1 MKMLLT
7 TVAILAVILVATF
20 ALWPR
25 IARADLL
32 KQGDMAPLFTTQM
45 VVGDQVVPVSLAEL
59 RGKNVVLYFY
69 PKDDTPGCTK
79 EACAFRDDYTRFESS
94 GITVLGA
101 SIDSADS
108 HKAFIAKYKIPFGLL
123 LDEDK
128 KVATAYGAANGIPII
143 GLNKRI
149 TYVIGADGR
158 IAKVYPNVDPIAH
171 ATQILKDLG
180 AEKPAAPAA
189 IPAAPNLE

>member
-1 MKMLLT
+1 MRILFT
-7 TVAILAVILVATF
+7 TVAVLAVIAIASL

-25 IARADLL
+25 IARAETVKEGDL
-32 KQGDMAPLFTTQM
+32 APLFTTQM

-59 RGKNVVLYFY
+59 RGKKVVLYFY

-79 EACAFRDDYTRFESS
+79 EACAFRDDYTRFEAS

-101 SIDSADS
+101 SIDGADS

-123 LDEDK
+123 LDEEK
-128 KVATAYGAANGIPII
+128 KIATAYGAANGIPIL

-149 TYVIGADGR
+149 TYVIGEDGR
-158 IAKVYPNVDPIAH
+158 IAKMYPNVDPTTH
-171 ATQILKDLG
+171 ANQILKDVG
-180 AEKPAAPAA
+180 ADQAAPPAAVPSPAA
-189 IPAAPNLE
+189 SH

>member
-1 MKMLLT
+1 MRILFT
-7 TVAILAVILVATF
+7 TLAVIAVIVVASL

-25 IARADLL
+25 IARAEMLKEGDL
-32 KQGDMAPLFTTQM
+32 APLFTTQM

-59 RGKNVVLYFY
+59 RGKKVVLYFY

-79 EACAFRDDYTRFESS
+79 EACAFRDDYTRFEAS

-101 SIDSADS
+101 SIDGTDS

-128 KVATAYGAANGIPII
+128 RIATAYGAANGIPIL

-149 TYVIGADGR
+149 TYVIGEDGR
-158 IAKVYPNVDPIAH
+158 IAKMYPNVDPTTH
-171 ATQILKDLG
+171 ATQILNDVG
-180 AEKPAAPAA
+180 ADKATPPAVSGPAAS
-189 IPAAPNLE
+189 E